1 MSVTWFPAEKPL
13 CWMDVTRK
21 PAWEIIRRWIDIKIT
36 RMASGATIMVATI
49 QKYRRFLTPVTN
61 LTLFHNL

>member
-1 MSVTWFPAEKPL
+1 MSVTLFPAEKPL

-21 PAWEIIRRWIDIKIT
+21 PAWEIIRRWIDTKIT

-49 QKYRRFLTPVTN
+49 QKY
-61 LTLFHNL
+61 